1 MITAIGRAVIMREWS
16 PVIMREWSPVIM
28 REWSPVIMREWSRCG
43 CCRPAALRC

>member
-1 MITAIGRAVIMREWS
+1 MITAIGRA
-16 PVIMREWSPVIM
+16 VIMREWSPVIM